1 MSDPAL
7 APRRICLVGATGMV
21 GTEMIGQAVS
31 RTDVR
36 LVGVTRREVALPP
49 GARMEMLLT
58 DPANWGDAIGASG
71 AKVLVCALGTT
82 RAKAGGDEAAFR
94 AVDHD
99 LVLQCGQ
106 AAKAAKFDHMILV
119 SSVGADLA
127 SKNLYLRTKGEIED
141 ALAKLHFRRLDIL
154 RPGLI
159 RGPRQERR
167 PLEKLAMVASPVAD
181 LLLHG
186 RARRYRSIPVATLA
200 DAIFAL
206 AREKP
211 GGRFVH
217 EHDAMLYAI
226 RRTSAG

>member
-1 MSDPAL
+1 MFKQ
-7 APRRICLVGATGMV
+7 RRICLVGATGMV
-21 GTEMIGQAVS
+21 GMEMIEQAIS
-31 RTDVR
+31 RDDIR
-36 LVGVTRREVALPP
+36 IVGVSRREVALPP

-58 DPANWGDAIGASG
+58 DPANWGDAIAASG

-94 AVDHD
+94 AVDYD
-99 LVLQCGQ
+99 LVLQCAK
-106 AAKAAKFDHMILV
+106 AAKAAGLDHMVLV
-119 SSVGADLA
+119 SSAGADIA
-127 SKNLYLRTKGEIED
+127 SNNLYLRTKGEIED

-167 PLEKLAMVASPVAD
+167 PLEKFAMAASPLAD
-181 LLLHG
+181 LFLQG
-186 RARRYRSIPVATLA
+186 GARKFRSIPVATLVHA
-200 DAIFAL
+200 VFAL
-206 AREKP
+206 SKEKP

-226 RRTSAG
+226 RRGGG